1 MVPNI
6 KLVAKEKNPTV
17 PTTIIL
23 RNFLYSGS
31 YLFQHLMFVEFLPDG
46 KIEPKSV
53 ICILVDL
60 SKQKL
65 EFSSAV
71 RWILISDDSCV

>member
-6 KLVAKEKNPTV
+6 KLIAKEKNPMV
-17 PTTIIL
+17 PTSIRLT
-23 RNFLYSGS
+23 NFLFSRS
-31 YLFQHLMFVEFLPDG
+31 YLFQLLMFEEYLPDG